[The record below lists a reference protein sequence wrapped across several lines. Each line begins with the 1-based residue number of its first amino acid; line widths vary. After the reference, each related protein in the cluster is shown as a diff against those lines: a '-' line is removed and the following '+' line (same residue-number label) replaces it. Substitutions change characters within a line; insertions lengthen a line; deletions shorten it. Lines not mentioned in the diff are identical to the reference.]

1 MIDKYIA
8 YIRDV
13 RRYSARTQTL
23 YADALERFRSFVAGA
38 PQDDNC
44 HSGFLCHS
52 ERSEESMTDNLIP
65 SRIREYEGHLMEE
78 GMKPRTVHLQMSALS
93 GYCNFLIKEGVL
105 KSNPV
110 RTVKR
115 PKMEKRLPEYYTEN
129 AMEQYLRE
137 TAHAAGEEEL
147 RLLESAGPT
156 SKMAKELYERRLRR
170 LIVSLLYGCGIRR
183 AELIGLRRDQVDRQR
198 QTLRVKGKGDKMRE
212 IPLIP
217 SLLQEISLYLHA
229 ASFMVPGRDAPDAP
243 LLMTEKGNPLYPEWV
258 DRAVKKELQGYSD
271 ISGRK
276 SPHVLRHSL
285 ATALLEEGT
294 DLNAIKEM
302 LGHSSLAAT
311 EVYTHNSV
319 ERLKAQYMNAHPR
332 AKNEETHD

>member
-13 RRYSARTQTL
+13 RRYSPRTQEL
-23 YADALERFRSFVAGA
+23 YRKALE
-38 PQDDNC
+38 
-44 HSGFLCHS
+44 GFAAFCHS
-52 ERSEESMTDNLIP
+52 EEQSDEESLIP
-65 SRIREYEGHLMEE
+65 SRIREYEAHLMES
-78 GMKPRTVHLQMSALS
+78 GMKARTVHLNMSALS
-93 GYCNFLIKEGVL
+93 GYCNYLIKEGAL

-129 AMEQYLRE
+129 AMDKYLE
-137 TAHAAGEEEL
+137 ESAHAVGEEEL
-147 RLLESAGPT
+147 QILLAGKP
-156 SKMAKELYERRLRR
+156 SDDLSKELYNRRLRR
-170 LIVSLLYGCGIRR
+170 LIISILYGTGIRR
-183 AELIGLRRDQVDRQR
+183 AELIGLKIGQIDQTR

-217 SLLQEISLYLHA
+217 SLVQEISLYLHA
-229 ASFMVPGRDAPDAP
+229 ASFMLGERPSQAP
-243 LLMTEKGNPLYPEWV
+243 LLVTEKGRPLYPEFV
-258 DRAVKKELQGYSD
+258 DRAVKAELQGREG
-271 ISGRK
+271 ITGRK

-285 ATALLEEGT
+285 ATALLSEGT

-332 AKNEETHD
+332 AKNEERHD

>member
-1 MIDKYIA
+1 MD
-8 YIRDV
+8 
-13 RRYSARTQTL
+13 
-23 YADALERFRSFVAGA
+23 
-38 PQDDNC
+38 
-44 HSGFLCHS
+44 
-52 ERSEESMTDNLIP
+52 LIP
-65 SRIREYEGHLMEE
+65 SRIREYEGHLIEQ

-93 GYCNFLIKEGVL
+93 GYCNYLIKEGII

-129 AMEQYLRE
+129 ALEAYLKD

-147 RLLESAGPT
+147 AILLST
-156 SKMAKELYERRLRR
+156 NKTDKLAKELYERRLRR
-170 LIVSLLYGCGIRR
+170 LIINLLYGAGIRR
-183 AELIGLRRDQVDRQR
+183 AEIINLQKRNFDPARN
-198 QTLRVKGKGDKMRE
+198 TLRVRGKGDKMRE

-217 SLLQEISLYLHA
+217 SLVQEISLYLQA
-229 ASFMVPGRDAPDAP
+229 ASFMAPGQDSPEAP
-243 LLMTEKGNPLYPEWV
+243 LLLTEKGKPLYPAWV
-258 DRAVKKELQGYSD
+258 DRAVKQELDGREG
-271 ISGRK
+271 ITGRK

-285 ATALLEEGT
+285 ATALLEEGA
-294 DLNAIKEM
+294 DLNAIKQM

-332 AKNEETHD
+332 AKNEDKK